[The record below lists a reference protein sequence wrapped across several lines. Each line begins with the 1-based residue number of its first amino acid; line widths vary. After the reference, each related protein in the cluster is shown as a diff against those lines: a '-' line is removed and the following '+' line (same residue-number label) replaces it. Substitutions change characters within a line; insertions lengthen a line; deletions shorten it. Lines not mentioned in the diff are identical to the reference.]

1 MRNEIPGE
9 VEIQKLLIDFEEKPY
24 KLFAH
29 VKYWLGQIVGSPL
42 QLKCKGIRPME
53 CSRTRWF
60 GQVLE
65 DFLKRG
71 RSWQEIEYARLWEER

>member
-29 VKYWLGQIVGSPL
+29 GKILGRYW
-42 QLKCKGIRPME
+42 E
-53 CSRTRWF
+53 AN
-60 GQVLE
+60 
-65 DFLKRG
+65 
-71 RSWQEIEYARLWEER
+71 YN

>member
-9 VEIQKLLIDFEEKPY
+9 DEIQKLLINFEEKPY
-24 KLFAH
+24 TLFAH
-29 VKYWLGQIVGSPL
+29 VKYWLGQILGSPL

-65 DFLKRG
+65 NC
-71 RSWQEIEYARLWEER
+71 

>member
-1 MRNEIPGE
+1 LRNEIPGE

-29 VKYWLGQIVGSPL
+29 VKYWLGQILGSPV
-42 QLKCKGIRPME
+42 QLKYIGIRPMN

-71 RSWQEIEYARLWEER
+71 RSWQEIE